1 MIQLPVINRASLWY
15 LIVVLTAV
23 SFTWSERLSSIGVI
37 LLVAHWL
44 FDSHLLIK
52 LSSCWSR
59 LTTSRLL
66 PITLLLWSFFLLH
79 VLGLLWSQHI
89 AEGWQSI
96 EVKLTL
102 LILPVLFA
110 TENYLDAKKTAT
122 IFLIFSLSCCLS
134 FFYSVAYSYLH
145 YHAKGW
151 SAVTQRMNI
160 SEGIMH
166 PGYYSNYFAF
176 ALVWCVF
183 ELTSMKKN
191 TTRRQAMLMGL
202 ILMLLSAL
210 LLLISKTAILYIA
223 CFAVYMVWMSTA
235 RIRQMAMRVLLFV
248 VCIGSI
254 GLITTQI
261 PNIRNRIIETFRDSS
276 QLNKDVP
283 LANSTG
289 SRLAAWHNE
298 WTLIKENWLTGYGT
312 GEANM
317 ALKHKL
323 INDGYVRLAEE
334 NMHTHNQ
341 VFHTWLDLGIV
352 GVLLMVAILLVSS
365 QVFSRLHNRLA
376 WWLLPLIVMNIL
388 TDDMLEVQAGTVFFA
403 FFLTLFI
410 YQRNNERLSYS

>member
-44 FDSHLLIK
+44 LDSHLLIK
-52 LSSCWSR
+52 LSACWSR

-79 VLGLLWSQHI
+79 VLGLLWSEHI

-134 FFYSVAYSYLH
+134 FFYSVAYSYMH
-145 YHAKGW
+145 YYAKGW
-151 SAVTQRMNI
+151 SAVVQRMNI

-166 PGYYSNYFAF
+166 PGYYSNYFAY

-183 ELTSMKKN
+183 ELTSVKKN
-191 TTRRQAMLMGL
+191 TTSRQAMLIGIIL
-202 ILMLLSAL
+202 IVLSAL
-210 LLLISKTAILYIA
+210 LLLVSKTAMLYVA
-223 CFAVYMVWMSTA
+223 CFAVYMVWLSTA
-235 RIRQMAMRVLLFV
+235 RIRQMAQRILVFIF
-248 VCIGSI
+248 CIGSI
-254 GLITTQI
+254 GMMITQI
-261 PNIRNRIIETFRDSS
+261 PTIRIRIIETFRDSS

-298 WTLIKENWLTGYGT
+298 WILIKEKWATGYGT
-312 GEANM
+312 GEANV
-317 ALKHKL
+317 ALKNKL

-341 VFHTWLDLGIV
+341 VFHTWLDLGII
-352 GVLLMVAILLVSS
+352 GVLLIVAILLVSS

-376 WWLLPLIVMNIL
+376 WWLLPLIIMNIL

-410 YQRNNERLSYS
+410 YQRSDKRLSYS

>member
-1 MIQLPVINRASLWY
+1 MNYINRCRTKKKEPYTIYNSDNTINLVPLFDEYIDNTAINKLQTVIN
-15 LIVVLTAV
+15 
-23 SFTWSERLSSIGVI
+23 SFLSYNQCPIQ
-37 LLVAHWL
+37 
-44 FDSHLLIK
+44 IK
-52 LSSCWSR
+52 
-59 LTTSRLL
+59 
-66 PITLLLWSFFLLH
+66 
-79 VLGLLWSQHI
+79 
-89 AEGWQSI
+89 
-96 EVKLTL
+96 
-102 LILPVLFA
+102 
-110 TENYLDAKKTAT
+110 NYLLENMK
-122 IFLIFSLSCCLS
+122 
-134 FFYSVAYSYLH
+134 
-145 YHAKGW
+145 
-151 SAVTQRMNI
+151 NI
-160 SEGIMH
+160 NKIADFE
-166 PGYYSNYFAF
+166 NYFAF

-223 CFAVYMVWMSTA
+223 CFAVYRVWMSTA

-261 PNIRNRIIETFRDSS
+261 PNIRNRIVETFRDSS